1 MPTIAQT
8 TDFSIKE
15 LTLHLH
21 TGEIFDISQIFDEL
35 SLHDNIFTPCM
46 SGSILI
52 VDSNDIGEK
61 LRFDGIH
68 ITKLRVKIDKAAE
81 EIEELQYYK
90 EFVIYNMTHKEN
102 VNLTAQRYI
111 LHFCSEEFIYSC
123 QIKIT
128 QHFQAIYSEIVQKIL
143 SDYLLLPSTNPKNGK
158 SWIGYIHPTEKEFY
172 GDIPLS
178 TPFDAINWVCNRS
191 ITPEDRIPDYI
202 FYQTHHSGYTFN
214 SVKKLMEQEVMFELN
229 FNPKNLDG
237 DLMGEFLGV
246 RDLKVKSQYN
256 ALKDIQN
263 GAYAGK
269 KILFDTL
276 TRTFQFEVSM
286 LEENIHETSVKK
298 HHPNLP
304 DGISKSKADYKHMY
318 ESRVV
323 AYPYS
328 YPRGHITEHGDQT
341 KYFIDHKK
349 NPEAAF
355 FSSTGMD
362 NIEEYI
368 YKRKPIFTNLL
379 QRRVQ
384 LLLPGNFG
392 LQSGYTVNLTVPKY
406 SIKHDDETFDR
417 TLTGKYMIIGTRH
430 LITYTK
436 HETLIQVAKD
446 NIEYYNGT

>member
-1 MPTIAQT
+1 MPSIAQT

-15 LTLHLH
+15 LTLVLH
-21 TGEIFDISQIFDEL
+21 TGELLDISQIFDEL
-35 SLHDNIFTPCM
+35 SLYDNVFSPCI

-52 VDSNDIGEK
+52 VDSNDIGERLK
-61 LRFDGIH
+61 FDGIN
-68 ITKLRVKIDKAAE
+68 ITKIRIKIDKAAE

-90 EFVIYNMTHKEN
+90 ECVIYNMTHKEN
-102 VNLTAQRYI
+102 LNLTSQRYI

-128 QHFQAIYSEIVQKIL
+128 QHFQAIYSEIVKRIL
-143 SDYLLLPSTNPKNGK
+143 TDYLVLSEKNPKNGK
-158 SWIGYIHPTEKEFY
+158 SWIGYIHPTAKEFY

-178 TPFDAINWVCNRS
+178 TPFDAINWVCKRS
-191 ITPEDRIPDYI
+191 VTPEDRIPDYV
-202 FYQTHHSGYTFN
+202 FYQTHHRGYTFD
-214 SVKKLMEQEVMFELN
+214 SIKHLMEQEVIFELN
-229 FNPKNLDG
+229 FNPKNLDD

-246 RDLKVKSQYN
+246 RDLKVVSQYN
-256 ALKDIQN
+256 ALKNIQN
-263 GAYAGK
+263 GSYAGTK
-269 KILFDTL
+269 VLFDTL
-276 TRTFQFEVSM
+276 TRTFQFESSM
-286 LEENIHETSVKK
+286 IEDDIHSTSVKK

-304 DGISKSKADYKHMY
+304 EGTTKNNEAYKNMY

-362 NIEEYI
+362 NVEEYI

-384 LLLPGNFG
+384 LLMPGNFA
-392 LQSGYTVNLTVPKY
+392 LQSGHTVNLTVPKY
-406 SIKHDDETFDR
+406 SIKQDDETFDR
-417 TLTGKYMIIGTRH
+417 TLTGKYLIIGTRH
-430 LITYTK
+430 LISYTK
-436 HETLIQVAKD
+436 HETIIQVAKD
-446 NIEYYNGT
+446 NIEYYNA